1 MNNIAEHTPVA
12 APAGKKK
19 FKGYS
24 LNELRYRM
32 MVNDLKIQFAKSS
45 LAAEMAS
52 EKRREESNM
61 LGLWMS
67 LDTWLTYG
75 QVALFSYRTAKR
87 YSPYFTGSKRNV
99 KFA

>member
-1 MNNIAEHTPVA
+1 
-12 APAGKKK
+12 
-19 FKGYS
+19 
-24 LNELRYRM
+24 
-32 MVNDLKIQFAKSS
+32 
-45 LAAEMAS
+45 MAS

>member
-1 MNNIAEHTPVA
+1 MNNIAEHTPAA

-61 LGLWMS
+61 LGL
-67 LDTWLTYG
+67 
-75 QVALFSYRTAKR
+75 ALFSYRTAKKIL
-87 YSPYFTGSKRNV
+87 SIFHGFKKKR
-99 KFA
+99 

>member
-1 MNNIAEHTPVA
+1 MNNIAEHTPAA

-52 EKRREESNM
+52 EKR
-61 LGLWMS
+61 

-75 QVALFSYRTAKR
+75 QVALFSYRTAKKIL
-87 YSPYFTGSKRNV
+87 SIFHGFKKKR
-99 KFA
+99 